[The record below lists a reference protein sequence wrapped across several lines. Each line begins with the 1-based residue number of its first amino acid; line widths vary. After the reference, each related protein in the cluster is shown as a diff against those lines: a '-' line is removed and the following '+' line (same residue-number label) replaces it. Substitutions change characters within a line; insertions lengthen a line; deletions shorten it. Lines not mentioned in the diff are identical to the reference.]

1 MTVAP
6 FRSHLSRPRGDVL
19 SMKYLLASAAVLAV
33 AGPACA
39 QTISL
44 KPVAEARL
52 RYEHAD
58 QEGLPEEKAD
68 ALTLRARA
76 GLTASSGALS
86 ATIVGQGTLAL
97 VDDYYD
103 GVNGA
108 ATRPIV
114 ADPENIA
121 LYIAQLQYKAKAF
134 TLTGGRQKVV
144 LDDERFVGNVAFRDN
159 GQTFDAVRAEITP
172 AKGLK
177 LDVAYAWSVRTI
189 WGFQGKGA
197 RQQAVSGDN
206 ILANLSYAT
215 PVGTLTGFAY
225 LVDQDEA
232 AVQAFRLSSQ
242 TYGVRLAGVRPLSK
256 AAKFSYQFS
265 YARQSDYHR
274 NPNAYSADYWLADGT
289 LDVKGWKLNAGY
301 EVLGASSGA
310 AFTSFQTPLGTN
322 FKFQGWADKFLT
334 TPANGIRDLYVGGG
348 YGWKQLGPLSGVAL
362 SASWHRF
369 DSDRLDQHYGNE
381 IDLLAS
387 AKMKKTMLSIRY
399 AHYDAK
405 AMATDTD
412 KLWFQADWAI

>member
-1 MTVAP
+1 MSGHAQ
-6 FRSHLSRPRGDVL
+6 
-19 SMKYLLASAAVLAV
+19 
-33 AGPACA
+33 A

-52 RYEHAD
+52 RYEHVD

-68 ALTLRARA
+68 ALTVRARA
-76 GLTASSGALS
+76 GLVATSGALS
-86 ATIVGQGTLAL
+86 ATIVGQGTLAI

-103 GVNGA
+103 GLNGA
-108 ATRPIV
+108 ATRPTV
-114 ADPENIA
+114 ADPENVA
-121 LYIAQLQYKAKAF
+121 LYVAQVQYRNKAV
-134 TLTGGRQKVV
+134 TLTAGRQKIT

-159 GQTFDAVRAEITP
+159 AQTFDALRGEWAP

-189 WGFQGKGA
+189 WGFQGTDA

-206 ILANLSYAT
+206 VFANLSYVT
-215 PVGTLTGFAY
+215 PIGAFTGFAY

-232 AVQAFRLSSQ
+232 AVQAFRLSSH
-242 TYGVRLAGVRPLSK
+242 TYGLRLAGARPLSK
-256 AAKFSYQFS
+256 TAKLGYQFS
-265 YARQSDYHR
+265 YARQSDAHR
-274 NPNAYSADYWLADGT
+274 NPNNYSAEYWLADAT

-301 EVLGASSGA
+301 EVLGTSNG
-310 AFTSFQTPLGTN
+310 FPLTSFQTPLGTN

-387 AKMKKTMLSIRY
+387 AKVKGTSLSIRY
-399 AHYDAK
+399 AHYDAG
-405 AMATDTD
+405 MMSSDTD